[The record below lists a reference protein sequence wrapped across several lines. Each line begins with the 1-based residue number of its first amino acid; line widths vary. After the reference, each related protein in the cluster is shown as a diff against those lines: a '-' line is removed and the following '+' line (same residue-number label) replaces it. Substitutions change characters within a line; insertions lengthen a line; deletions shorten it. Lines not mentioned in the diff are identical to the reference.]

1 MSRRTER
8 EAVFKLIFRREFNS
22 EEEMKDQLA
31 YFFGDNEESGKLSE
45 EEQKKV
51 EDRYEL
57 AASHME
63 KAPMVER
70 TVNHTTFTTGCSSKL
85 SAMNRTPDPNIHA
98 CWITFLRRVTRM
110 DCSSSLIHLRMLD
123 LKRSSSM
130 GVVER
135 TSRFMPSI
143 RPSI

>member
-63 KAPMVER
+63 EIDEIISSNAEGWNISRMGKVELAIIRLAVFEMRFDEDIPELVAIDEAVELAKKFGGDQAPSFINGVLAR
-70 TVNHTTFTTGCSSKL
+70 IVPKTGEEEAK
-85 SAMNRTPDPNIHA
+85 
-98 CWITFLRRVTRM
+98 
-110 DCSSSLIHLRMLD
+110 
-123 LKRSSSM
+123 
-130 GVVER
+130 
-135 TSRFMPSI
+135 
-143 RPSI
+143 

>member
-31 YFFGDNEESGKLSE
+31 FFFGDNEESGKLSE

-63 KAPMVER
+63 EIDEIISSNAEGWNISRMGKVELAIIRLAVFEMRFDEDIPELVAIDEAVELAKKFGGDQAPSFINGVLAR
-70 TVNHTTFTTGCSSKL
+70 IVPKTGEEEAK
-85 SAMNRTPDPNIHA
+85 
-98 CWITFLRRVTRM
+98 
-110 DCSSSLIHLRMLD
+110 
-123 LKRSSSM
+123 
-130 GVVER
+130 
-135 TSRFMPSI
+135 
-143 RPSI
+143 

>member
-63 KAPMVER
+63 EIDEIISSNAEGWNISRMGKVELAIIRLAVFEMRFDEDIPELVAIDEAVELAKKFGGDQAPSFINGVLAR
-70 TVNHTTFTTGCSSKL
+70 IVPKTGEEETK
-85 SAMNRTPDPNIHA
+85 
-98 CWITFLRRVTRM
+98 
-110 DCSSSLIHLRMLD
+110 
-123 LKRSSSM
+123 
-130 GVVER
+130 
-135 TSRFMPSI
+135 
-143 RPSI
+143 

>member
-31 YFFGDNEESGKLSE
+31 YFFDDNEESGKLSE

-63 KAPMVER
+63 EIDEIISSNAEGWNISRMGKVELAIIRLAVFEMRFDEDIPELVAIDEAVELAKKFGGDQAPSFINCVLAR
-70 TVNHTTFTTGCSSKL
+70 IVPKTGEEEAK
-85 SAMNRTPDPNIHA
+85 
-98 CWITFLRRVTRM
+98 
-110 DCSSSLIHLRMLD
+110 
-123 LKRSSSM
+123 
-130 GVVER
+130 
-135 TSRFMPSI
+135 
-143 RPSI
+143 

>member
-31 YFFGDNEESGKLSE
+31 YFFDDNEESGKLSE

-63 KAPMVER
+63 EIDEIISSNAEGWNISRMGKVELAIIRLAVFEMRFDEDIPELVAIDEAVELAKKFGGDQAPSFINGVLAR
-70 TVNHTTFTTGCSSKL
+70 IVPKTGEEEAK
-85 SAMNRTPDPNIHA
+85 
-98 CWITFLRRVTRM
+98 
-110 DCSSSLIHLRMLD
+110 
-123 LKRSSSM
+123 
-130 GVVER
+130 
-135 TSRFMPSI
+135 
-143 RPSI
+143 

>member
-31 YFFGDNEESGKLSE
+31 YFFKDNEESGKLSE

-63 KAPMVER
+63 EIDEIISSNAEGWNISRMGKVELAIIRLAVFEMRFDEDIPELVAIDEAVELAKKFGGDQAPSFINGVLAR
-70 TVNHTTFTTGCSSKL
+70 IVPKTGEEEAK
-85 SAMNRTPDPNIHA
+85 
-98 CWITFLRRVTRM
+98 
-110 DCSSSLIHLRMLD
+110 
-123 LKRSSSM
+123 
-130 GVVER
+130 
-135 TSRFMPSI
+135 
-143 RPSI
+143 